1 MFGCGHASTVYRD
14 SVAGKIL
21 QNVWDR
27 IAPAASLFLNRQLVP
42 AWTHAE
48 NRDSLIDPV
57 TLSEI
62 WDVHADRLLLIARS
76 IDSAAEDAVQEAFVA
91 LACQPELP
99 EDPLAWLV
107 RVTRNQLLQ
116 WQRGK
121 RRREARETQH
131 PAPNWFDCDI
141 LRVQRQL
148 DATEV
153 TRALQGLES
162 PDREIIVMHL
172 WGEMTFDAISEVIG
186 SSKAST
192 HRAYQRGLSQ
202 LKKQFPS
209 STEPDHARFSNE
221 QR

>member
-1 MFGCGHASTVYRD
+1 MQVRN
-14 SVAGKIL
+14 L
-21 QNVWDR
+21 
-27 IAPAASLFLNRQLVP
+27 
-42 AWTHAE
+42 AE
-48 NRDSLIDPV
+48 NRDSLIDPI

-99 EDPLAWLV
+99 DDPMAWLV
-107 RVTRNQLLQ
+107 RVTRNRLLQ
-116 WQRGK
+116 WRRGQ
-121 RRREARETQH
+121 RRRESRETQH
-131 PAPNWFDCDI
+131 REPDWFDSDI
-141 LRVQRQL
+141 LRVQRRL
-148 DATEV
+148 DANEV
-153 TRALQGLES
+153 TQALQGLES

-172 WGEMTFDAISEVIG
+172 WGEMTFDAISEVIE

-209 STEPDHARFSNE
+209 SAEPDHAWYSNE